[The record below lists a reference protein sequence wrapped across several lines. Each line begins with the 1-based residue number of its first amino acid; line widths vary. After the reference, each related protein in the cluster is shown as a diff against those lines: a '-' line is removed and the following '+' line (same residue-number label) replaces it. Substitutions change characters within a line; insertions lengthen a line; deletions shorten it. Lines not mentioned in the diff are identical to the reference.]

1 MAQNGNVN
9 PFAATSWLHL
19 VLATCHP
26 FNDGN
31 GCTTRFIASIPLLQ
45 HGYPPIS
52 IPLDMRGRY
61 FDAIHHASESL
72 ISFCACAHSQPY
84 QAFNGTH
91 ELLMQ
96 CLFDGMQRTIRQ
108 VAEVT
113 ETEI

>member
-9 PFAATSWLHL
+9 PFAAASWLHL

-26 FNDGN
+26 FNDGD
-31 GCTTRFIASIPLLQ
+31 GRTIRFIASIPLLQ

-61 FDAIHHASESL
+61 FDAIHHA
-72 ISFCACAHSQPY
+72 
-84 QAFNGTH
+84 FNGTH